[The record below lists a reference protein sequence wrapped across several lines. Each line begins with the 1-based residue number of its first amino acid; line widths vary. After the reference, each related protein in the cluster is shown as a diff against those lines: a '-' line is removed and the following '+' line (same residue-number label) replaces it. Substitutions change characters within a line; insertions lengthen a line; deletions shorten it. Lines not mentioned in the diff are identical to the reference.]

1 MLKKLAVLS
10 ASAVIVLCAWT
21 MVMASDS
28 ADTGKNQIARENA
41 TNYFAASVLA
51 AGLAIGLAAGMCGM
65 GQGAA
70 VAKALEGISR
80 QPETAS
86 KIQMLLMIGL
96 AFIESLALYA
106 LFIGIIL
113 LFVNPFAKFFVQ

>member
-1 MLKKLAVLS
+1 MLKKMVL
-10 ASAVIVLCAWT
+10 ASAVAVFVLCAWSVT
-21 MVMASDS
+21 MASENAES
-28 ADTGKNQIARENA
+28 GKVQVAREHA

>member
-10 ASAVIVLCAWT
+10 ASAMIVLCAWT
-21 MVMASDS
+21 LTMASES
-28 ADTGKNQIARENA
+28 ADTGKGQVAREHS

-51 AGLAIGLAAGMCGM
+51 AGLAIGLAAGGCGI
-65 GQGAA
+65 GQGSA

-106 LFIGIIL
+106 LFVGIIL
-113 LFVNPFAKFFVQ
+113 LFVNPFTKLFVQ

>member
-1 MLKKLAVLS
+1 MLKKMGLFLA
-10 ASAVIVLCAWT
+10 ASIFVLCAWT
-21 MVMASDS
+21 MVMASDN
-28 ADTGKNQIARENA
+28 ADTGKGQIAREHS

-51 AGLAIGLAAGMCGM
+51 AGLAIGLAAGGCGI
-65 GQGAA
+65 GQGSA

-113 LFVNPFAKFFVQ
+113 LFVNPFTKLFVQ